1 MCTIVETQTVILRSV
16 HFMYIIVQRKK
27 TRTHI
32 YEQDLQSTFPTHF
45 IYVSAA
51 TSLLPGTDILI
62 GQMEENKKIRHFS
75 KRQSRIGNLRAMP
88 RSPCHPA
95 FLRDP
100 SHSCSE
106 CQPSRQ
112 HPRPL
117 LGGLT
122 RIRPSALGCRARL
135 TPIHSSSRSSRQVFP
150 QDVPRWFPGGSRGKP
165 GLSKGKTSAGCFSK
179 GGLSPKC
186 LPPAQEEI
194 RTHNSPAIHAG

>member
-27 TRTHI
+27 TCTHI

-88 RSPCHPA
+88 RSPCH
-95 FLRDP
+95 LRDP

-106 CQPSRQ
+106 CQPSP
-112 HPRPL
+112 HL

-165 GLSKGKTSAGCFSK
+165 GLSKGKMSAGCFSK

-194 RTHNSPAIHAG
+194 RMHNSPAIHAG